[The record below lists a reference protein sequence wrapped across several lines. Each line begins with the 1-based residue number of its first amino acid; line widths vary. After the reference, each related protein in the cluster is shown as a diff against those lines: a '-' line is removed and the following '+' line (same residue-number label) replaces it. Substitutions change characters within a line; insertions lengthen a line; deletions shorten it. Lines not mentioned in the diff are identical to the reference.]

1 MVEIPFGFFG
11 DMNIRHRKKVA
22 PNCFGTT
29 RLNAFGSRWWVKI
42 FKSFKDRGAPYAP
55 THKNEGFGGNLDVRV
70 GSRHF
75 PLVIPALS
83 RNPVDARLR
92 GERVLSAQGLGLA
105 GFRLKAGMT
114 EAGACSHPA
123 GAPVR

>member
-1 MVEIPFGFFG
+1 M
-11 DMNIRHRKKVA
+11 
-22 PNCFGTT
+22 
-29 RLNAFGSRWWVKI
+29 KI

-70 GSRHF
+70 GSRHL

-92 GERVLSAQGLGLA
+92 GERVFLPKDLGWLDS
-105 GFRLKAGMT
+105 GSRP
-114 EAGACSHPA
+114 E
-123 GAPVR
+123 